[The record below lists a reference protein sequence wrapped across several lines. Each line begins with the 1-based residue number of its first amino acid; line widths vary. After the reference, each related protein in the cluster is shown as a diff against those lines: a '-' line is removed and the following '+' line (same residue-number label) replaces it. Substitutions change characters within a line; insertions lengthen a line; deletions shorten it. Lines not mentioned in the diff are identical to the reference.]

1 MDVYISYFGKYNIKV
16 SQALLTRRDFQDRE
30 RYNSMKKVMLSSLE
44 LQIIPII
51 NENDVLS
58 QEELDFSD
66 NDELSALIAAMI

>member
-44 LQIIPII
+44 LRIIPII